1 MSTNLCCKIEAVQTL
16 NIVNEPLRE
25 LLDHILADS
34 GSHRIGDQQIIAQG
48 RWAIATD
55 GVQWILQRRRGDR
68 WQNLSFV
75 RTTRDILARCMR
87 EKGASAGEMTF
98 LAGLPD
104 RFQEASQTDKNMCS
118 VRCGGGAS

>member
-1 MSTNLCCKIEAVQTL
+1 MLDRSNNGFSRNLQAAHLRQ
-16 NIVNEPLRE
+16 IVAR
-25 LLDHILADS
+25 
-34 GSHRIGDQQIIAQG
+34 G

-68 WQNLSFV
+68 WESLSFV

-87 EKGASAGEMTF
+87 QKGVRPDEMGL

-104 RFQEASQTDKNMCS
+104 RFQDGPRIDLDT
-118 VRCGGGAS
+118 CGAYSAGDRRVG